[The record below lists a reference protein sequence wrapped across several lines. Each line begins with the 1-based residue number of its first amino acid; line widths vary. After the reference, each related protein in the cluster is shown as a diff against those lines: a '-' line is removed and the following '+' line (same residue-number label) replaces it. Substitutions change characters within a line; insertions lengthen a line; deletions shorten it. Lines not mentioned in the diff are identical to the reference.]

1 MTIKRSGFGPRKT
14 QAFTRSAAKEAG
26 AVIKVKRAMKS
37 RGMKGRAPTADEAR
51 FMDAMAS
58 LGCLAC
64 AKDGIEN
71 SHISLHHI
79 DGRTK
84 EGAHYLVLALC
95 SFHHQQD
102 DSDPMGRISV
112 HGSRKRFESRY
123 GTQYELLA
131 EAKKKL
137 EARGAGKTDGNQSAS
152 YHEN

>member
-1 MTIKRSGFGPRKT
+1 MTLKRSGFGPRKT

-26 AVIKVKRAMKS
+26 AVVKVKRAMKS

-64 AKDGIEN
+64 AKDGVEN

-84 EGAHYLVLALC
+84 EGAHYLVLSLC
-95 SFHHQQD
+95 APHHQQD

-112 HGSRKRFESRY
+112 HGSRKRFETRY

-131 EAKKKL
+131 EAKL
-137 EARGAGKTDGNQSAS
+137 AIAGQNLAGTGLAPKR
-152 YHEN
+152 